1 MPADLSSK
9 AAATEETKLKEI
21 RNPKS
26 NEVWVFIEQRD
37 GKAAD
42 VSFEL
47 LCKGHKLAEA
57 MEGKLKSIV
66 IGDCVEEIAKE
77 TFRFGADE
85 ALLIEHSSLKNF
97 RTLPYSR
104 IISDLIKSQV
114 PGIILFGATV
124 IGRDLA
130 PRVASNTKS
139 GLTADCTDLQISD
152 VKYIGKNYSKLLLQI
167 RPAFGGNIIA
177 TIITPDVPT
186 QMATVREGVMELT
199 PLEKPNE
206 IKISKVEYK
215 PNPADELVQIIDQHR
230 EDNKVNLKSAPII
243 VAGGYGLNT
252 KENFKLIET
261 LAHTIGGEVAGSRA
275 AVDAGFVT
283 PDRQVGQ
290 TGVTVRPKLYIA
302 VGISGAIQHRA
313 GMQDSSKIIAINTDP
328 EAPIFEIAHFGIV
341 GDAAEVI
348 PAFIEAYKHKLK

>member
-1 MPADLSSK
+1 MDFK
-9 AAATEETKLKEI
+9 
-21 RNPKS
+21 

-37 GKAAD
+37 GKAAE

-47 LCKGHKLAEA
+47 LCKGRKLADA
-57 MEGKLKSIV
+57 IEGRLKSIV
-66 IGDCVEEIAKE
+66 IGNNVEKIANE

-85 ALLIEHSSLKNF
+85 ALLVDHPILKNF

-104 IISDLIKSQV
+104 ILNHLVKTQV
-114 PGIILFGATV
+114 PRIVLFGATV

-130 PRVASNTKS
+130 PRVASYTKS

-152 VKYIGKNYSKLLLQI
+152 IKYLGQEFTKLLLQI

-186 QMATVREGVMELT
+186 QMATVREGVMELS
-199 PLEKPNE
+199 PLEKSNV
-206 IKISKVEYK
+206 IKITRVEYK
-215 PNPADELVQIIDQHR
+215 PDPADELVQIIEQYR
-230 EDNKVNLKSAPII
+230 ENNKVNLKGAPII
-243 VAGGYGLNT
+243 VAGGYGLST
-252 KENFKLIET
+252 KENFKLVEN

-275 AVDAGFVT
+275 AVDAGFIS

-328 EAPIFEIAHFGIV
+328 EAPIFEIAHYGIV
-341 GDAAEVI
+341 GDATEII